1 MRLLAAANIPTFSEI
16 PPAVQALARA
26 LHLADRWLAA
36 APQEPSLFV
45 AHNTKSA
52 VALTEY
58 ESKLLLKEKSALRI
72 PEGVLVHSG
81 LELNR
86 RAASLPAGPFAVKL
100 QSLKLLH
107 KSGNGGIVLGL
118 KDALAVTVAVDEMF
132 ALAAKQNLGS
142 VSVLIEKM
150 QSVQFEFLVGLRREP
165 ALGAVLTLGR
175 GGVAVEIDPDLVH
188 LFLPVSAQQVLEV
201 FERLRGSRL
210 YSGFRGQQAA
220 PLKELVRVICSLIE
234 MFEYDESIVEIEV
247 NPLASDEQGKVVAL
261 DAAVWLR
268 DSDEND
274 SR

>member
-1 MRLLAAANIPTFSEI
+1 LAS
-16 PPAVQALARA
+16 V
-26 LHLADRWLAA
+26 
-36 APQEPSLFV
+36 PQEPSLFV
-45 AHNTKSA
+45 THSTKGA

-58 ESKLLLKEKSALRI
+58 ESKLLLKEKSVLKI
-72 PEGVLVHSG
+72 PEAVLVHSG
-81 LELNR
+81 PELSR
-86 RAASLPAGPFAVKL
+86 SAASLPAGPFAVKL
-100 QSLKLLH
+100 QSLQLLH

-188 LFLPVSAQQVLEV
+188 LFLPVSAQQVLDV

-234 MFEYDESIVEIEV
+234 MFEFDESIVEIEV
-247 NPLASDEQGKVVAL
+247 NPLASDEQGEVVAL

-268 DSDEND
+268 ASDDSD